1 MTYSSKCVF
10 QLLLANVEKQHLQ
23 ATLILTYIHVYIKH
37 ERPPATFY
45 NITSLVVAHNIAT
58 YFQHAI
64 AIAIA
69 CAQADMSTLPSEPA
83 SDLDSRAIAT
93 WTLQGSLLAGSTV
106 SSNSFNPFEL
116 STLSTKLAFQAT
128 SFQHVRHD
136 QRCQTFPQ
144 VCGGDFNVR
153 PIQAGSSTDPTDG

>member
-1 MTYSSKCVF
+1 M
-10 QLLLANVEKQHLQ
+10 QLC
-23 ATLILTYIHVYIKH
+23 
-37 ERPPATFY
+37 
-45 NITSLVVAHNIAT
+45 ITSLVVAQNIAT
-58 YFQHAI
+58 YFKQAI

-83 SDLDSRAIAT
+83 SDLDSRAIPT

-128 SFQHVRHD
+128 SISARSSEVPNLSAGLLMLRDYASILRFQKHVAS
-136 QRCQTFPQ
+136 
-144 VCGGDFNVR
+144 
-153 PIQAGSSTDPTDG
+153 I